1 VVDGRRQRRPG
12 AIHIGIALS
21 AALLL
26 SGCFTSAPT
35 IPPLYHSQ
43 GAVSGN
49 RTYKVK
55 RGDTIYGIARVYGV
69 TSQRLMRANGIVNP
83 RRLLVGEVLR
93 IPAGHPSD
101 EVAGASLWN
110 VPRASRQFS
119 WPVASPVVGSGFGV
133 RNGVMHEGIDID
145 APAGTPVHAADDGVV
160 IYSGWLHGYGNVVII
175 RHSGGYA
182 TVYGHDKINL
192 VSKGQHV
199 TRGQVIGEVG
209 MTGRATGPNL
219 HFEVRH
225 DNLAQNPI
233 AYLPAPPPSNGVS
246 FASSGGS

>member
-1 VVDGRRQRRPG
+1 MVEGQRKKRLH
-12 AIHIGIALS
+12 AVRIGIALS
-21 AALLL
+21 AGLLL

-43 GAVSGN
+43 SALSGN
-49 RTYKVK
+49 RIYTVK
-55 RGDTIYGIARVYGV
+55 RGDTIYGIARLYGV
-69 TSQRLMRANGIVNP
+69 SSQRLMRINGIVNP
-83 RRLLVGEVLR
+83 RHLLVGNVLR
-93 IPAGHPSD
+93 IPAGHHSGQA
-101 EVAGASLWN
+101 AGASLWD
-110 VPRASRQFS
+110 VPHASRQFR
-119 WPVASPVVGSGFGV
+119 WPVTPPNVASGFGI
-133 RNGVMHEGIDID
+133 RHGVMHEGIDID
-145 APAGTPVHAADDGVV
+145 APVGTPVHAADDGVV

-192 VSKGQHV
+192 VRKGQHV
-199 TRGQVIGEVG
+199 ARGQVIGEVG

-225 DNLAQNPI
+225 DDLAQNPL
-233 AYLPAPPPSNGVS
+233 AYLPAPAPPNGVS